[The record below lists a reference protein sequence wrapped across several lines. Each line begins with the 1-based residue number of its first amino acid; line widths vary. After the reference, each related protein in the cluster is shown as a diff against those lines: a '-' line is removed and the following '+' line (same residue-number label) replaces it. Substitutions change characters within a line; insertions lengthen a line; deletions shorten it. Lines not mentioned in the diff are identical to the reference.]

1 MAINNVTLVG
11 RLTSDPTFRKTS
23 NDLAICN
30 FVLAVDRE
38 TKGKT
43 DFIPC
48 TAWRQTAEFVNKY
61 FTKGTMIAVIG
72 RMENNPF
79 QDKDGKKRDSWGI
92 NVQSVSFC
100 GSRSETG
107 EAKPTKVEWEEIED
121 DGQLPF

>member
-11 RLTSDPTFRKTS
+11 RLTFDPTFRKTKD
-23 NDLAICN
+23 DLAICN
-30 FVLAVDRE
+30 FIVAVDRE

-61 FTKGTMIAVIG
+61 FTKGSMIAVIG

-100 GSRSETG
+100 GSKAG
-107 EAKPTKVEWEEIED
+107 EAQPVTVKWEDLPD
-121 DGQLPF
+121 DGELPF